1 MIKLPSISS
10 LWQKSRKA
18 LLRFPLQTFICL
30 LAMSVWIWTNNNSG
44 SENEDQLYKLIAL
57 CNIAFTLSLSA
68 NLYAEKQRW
77 IQSKSIGLQLV
88 TIVLCAALFPLLSP
102 QLFEADL
109 FRLLLFV
116 LAGHLLVSFSVYPG
130 SSNILDF
137 WHFNKTLFL
146 RFITAFIFSAVLFAG
161 LSIALLTI
169 DTLFNYNI
177 KDTVYFNLF
186 VLLATVF
193 NSLFFL
199 AGVPDSLNN
208 TIQDKSYPKVLK
220 IFTQYVLIPL
230 LTIYFGILVVYE
242 LKIAINSELPNGMV
256 SILILGYAV
265 FGILSYLLIYPISN
279 DSGNEWMRQ
288 FSKLFFWLML
298 PLLVLLFV
306 AIWVR
311 TDNYGLTEMRYFI
324 ILLAIW
330 LLALCLYF
338 ILYKSPSIQ
347 LIPISLF
354 ILTLLSTYG
363 PQSPFN
369 LSKKSQQARL
379 QTYINQ
385 QDENANRE
393 KISIINYLINFH
405 GLTALQEFSSS
416 DLSDIQKQIVFN
428 TDSLKRNNYLIKSE
442 LRDTAFAILAIDP
455 NAALPYNQYISFNNA
470 DKIIPISNFNYAYWL
485 QNGSDEEL
493 SSPLGK
499 IKIENKKDQSLLI
512 TIGEQD
518 SVTFNI
524 TQLGK
529 DIRANYQTQIANATE
544 PVWNID
550 KNNNVIVPAE
560 RMRLSTT
567 SSNYNVEINI
577 QTLSSTLSND
587 STVQEYSISFTG
599 YLLISN
605 K

>member
-1 MIKLPSISS
+1 MIKIPSLSS
-10 LWQKSRKA
+10 LWQKSRKT
-18 LLRFPLQTFICL
+18 LLRFPLQTLICL
-30 LAMSVWIWTNNNSG
+30 LAMSVWIWLNNNSG
-44 SENEDQLYKLIAL
+44 SENESQLYKLIPL

-77 IQSKSIGLQLV
+77 IQPKSIGLQLLA
-88 TIVLCAALFPLLSP
+88 IALCVALFVLLSP

-109 FRLLLFV
+109 FRLLLFI
-116 LAGHLLVSFSVYPG
+116 LAGHLLVSFSVYPNP
-130 SSNILDF
+130 SNIYDF

-146 RFITAFIFSAVLFAG
+146 RFITAFLFSAVLFAG

-169 DTLFNYNI
+169 ETLFSYTI
-177 KDTVYFNLF
+177 KGDIYFNLF
-186 VLLATVF
+186 IILATVF

-199 AGVPDSLNN
+199 AGVPDGSVY
-208 TIQDKSYPKVLK
+208 TTEEKSYPKVLK

-242 LKIAINSELPNGMV
+242 LKIVINAELPNGMV

-265 FGILSYLLIYPISN
+265 FGILSYLLIYPISKEPEN
-279 DSGNEWMRQ
+279 KWMSQ

-298 PLLVLLFV
+298 PFLALLFV

-330 LLALCLYF
+330 LLCLCLYF
-338 ILYKSPSIQ
+338 IFYKSPSIQ

-354 ILTLLSTYG
+354 ILTILSTYG

-379 QTYINQ
+379 QTYIHQ
-385 QDENANRE
+385 HDEKANHE
-393 KISIINYLINFH
+393 KISIVNYLVKFH
-405 GLTALQEFSSS
+405 GLSSLQEFSSS
-416 DLSDIQKQIVFN
+416 NLSEIQKQIVFN
-428 TDSLKRNNYLIKSE
+428 SDSLKTTSYEIKSE
-442 LRDTAFAILAIDP
+442 LRDTAFAILSIDP
-455 NAALPYNQYISFNNA
+455 NAVLPYNQYVNFNNA
-470 DKIIPISNFNYAYWL
+470 DKIIPIDNFNYIYWL
-485 QNGSDEEL
+485 QGGLDEEFN
-493 SSPLGK
+493 SPLGE
-499 IKIENKKDQSLLI
+499 IRIENKKDQSLLVV
-512 TIGEQD
+512 IGKQD
-518 SVTFNI
+518 SVNFNI
-524 TQLGK
+524 NQLGK
-529 DIRANYQTQIANATE
+529 DIIANYKNQIAKTTE
-544 PVWNID
+544 SAWNTD

-560 RMRLSTT
+560 RMKLSAS
-567 SSNYNVEINI
+567 SSNYNVEIII
-577 QTLSSTLSND
+577 QNLSSNLSSD
-587 STVQEYSISFTG
+587 STMQDYPPFFTA

>member
-1 MIKLPSISS
+1 MIKVPSLFS
-10 LWQKSRKA
+10 LWQQSRKV
-18 LLRFPLQTFICL
+18 LFRFPLQTLICL
-30 LAMSVWIWTNNNSG
+30 LAMSVWVWTNNYPG
-44 SENEDQLYKLIAL
+44 SENEDHLYKLIVL
-57 CNIAFTLSLSA
+57 CNLAFTVSLSA
-68 NLYAEKQRW
+68 NLHAEKQGW
-77 IQSKSIGLQLV
+77 ILWKSIGLQLLALALC
-88 TIVLCAALFPLLSP
+88 IVLFPLLSP

-109 FRLLLFV
+109 LRLLLFI

-130 SSNILDF
+130 HSNILEF

-161 LSIALLTI
+161 LAVALLTV

-177 KDTVYFNLF
+177 KGDVYFNLF
-186 VLLATVF
+186 IVLATVF
-193 NSLFFL
+193 NSMFFL
-199 AGVPDSLNN
+199 AGVPDSIQD
-208 TIQDKSYPKVLK
+208 TIQDQSYPKVLK

-298 PLLVLLFV
+298 PLLILLFV

-330 LLALCLYF
+330 LLVLCFYF
-338 ILYKSPSIQ
+338 IIYKSPSIQ

-354 ILTLLSTYG
+354 VITLLSTYG

-369 LSKKSQQARL
+369 LSKKSQQGRL
-379 QTYINQ
+379 QTYIHQ

-393 KISIINYLINFH
+393 KTSIVNYLVNFH
-405 GLTALQEFSSS
+405 GLTALQDFTSSN
-416 DLSDIQKQIVFN
+416 LSDIQEQIVFN
-428 TDSLKRNNYLIKSE
+428 TDSLKLNSYLIKSE
-442 LRDTAFAILAIDP
+442 LRDTAFAILSIDP
-455 NAALPYNQYISFNNA
+455 NASLPYNQYISFNNA
-470 DKIIPISNFNYAYWL
+470 DKIISISNFNYAYWL

-518 SVTFNI
+518 TVNFNI
-524 TQLGK
+524 KQLGK
-529 DIRANYQTQIANATE
+529 DIRTNYQKQIANNTE
-544 PVWNID
+544 PTWNTD
-550 KNNNVIVPAE
+550 KNNNVIVPAKQ
-560 RMRLSTT
+560 MNLSA
-567 SSNYNVEINI
+567 SSLNYNVEINI
-577 QTLSSTLSND
+577 QNLSSNLSNQP
-587 STVQEYSISFTG
+587 SSQEYSIFFTG

>member
-1 MIKLPSISS
+1 MVKIPSLSS
-10 LWQKSRKA
+10 LWQKSRNT
-18 LLRFPLQTFICL
+18 LLRFPLQTLICL
-30 LAMSVWIWTNNNSG
+30 TAMSVWIWTNNHSG
-44 SENEDQLYKLIAL
+44 SENEYQFYKLIVL

-68 NLYAEKQRW
+68 NLYAEQQRW
-77 IQSKSIGLQLV
+77 TPLKSIGLQLV
-88 TIVLCAALFPLLSP
+88 ALVLCAALFPLLSP

-109 FRLLLFV
+109 FRLLLFI
-116 LAGHLLVSFSVYPG
+116 LAGHLLVSFSVYPR

-161 LSIALLTI
+161 LSVALLTI
-169 DTLFNYNI
+169 DALFNYNI
-177 KDTVYFNLF
+177 SDNIYFNLF
-186 VLLATVF
+186 IFLATVF

-199 AGVPDSLNN
+199 AGVPDSSDNN
-208 TIQDKSYPKVLK
+208 TQDKSYPKVLK

-288 FSKLFFWLML
+288 FSKFFFWLML
-298 PLLVLLFV
+298 PLLLLLFV

-338 ILYKSPSIQ
+338 ILHKSPSIQ

-354 ILTLLSTYG
+354 ILALLSTYG

-379 QTYINQ
+379 RTYIHQ

-393 KISIINYLINFH
+393 KTSIVNYLVNFH

-416 DLSDIQKQIVFN
+416 NLSNIQEQIAFN
-428 TDSLKRNNYLIKSE
+428 TDSLNNNNYLIKSK
-442 LRDTAFAILAIDP
+442 LRDTAFAILSIDP
-455 NAALPYNQYISFNNA
+455 NAALPYDQYISFNNA
-470 DKIIPISNFNYAYWL
+470 DKIIPISSFNYAYWL
-485 QNGSDEEL
+485 QSGSDEEL
-493 SSPLGK
+493 NSPLGK
-499 IKIENKKDQSLLI
+499 INIENNKDQSLLI
-512 TIGEQD
+512 KIGEQD
-518 SVTFNI
+518 SVSFDVN
-524 TQLGK
+524 QLGK
-529 DIRANYQTQIANATE
+529 DIRTHYQQQITNTSE
-544 PVWNID
+544 PKWNTD
-550 KNNNVIVPAE
+550 KNNNVIVPAGQ
-560 RMRLSTT
+560 MKLSAN

-577 QTLSSTLSND
+577 QTLLSTLSND

>member
-1 MIKLPSISS
+1 MIKIPSLSS

-18 LLRFPLQTFICL
+18 LLRFPLQTLICL
-30 LAMSVWIWTNNNSG
+30 LAMSVWIWLNNNSG
-44 SENEDQLYKLIAL
+44 SENESQLYKLIPL

-77 IQSKSIGLQLV
+77 IQSKSIGLQLLA
-88 TIVLCAALFPLLSP
+88 IALCVALFVLLSP

-109 FRLLLFV
+109 FRLLLFI
-116 LAGHLLVSFSVYPG
+116 LAGHLLVSFSVYPNL
-130 SSNILDF
+130 SNIYDF

-146 RFITAFIFSAVLFAG
+146 RFITAFLFSTVLFAG

-169 DTLFNYNI
+169 ETLFNYTI
-177 KDTVYFNLF
+177 KGDIYFNLF
-186 VLLATVF
+186 IILATVF

-199 AGVPDSLNN
+199 AGVPDGSVY
-208 TIQDKSYPKVLK
+208 TIQEKSYPRVLK

-242 LKIAINSELPNGMV
+242 LKIAINAELPNGMV

-279 DSGNEWMRQ
+279 EPENKWMSQ

-298 PLLVLLFV
+298 PLLALLFV

-330 LLALCLYF
+330 LLCLCIYF
-338 ILYKSPSIQ
+338 IFYKSPSIQ

-354 ILTLLSTYG
+354 ILTILSTYG

-369 LSKKSQQARL
+369 LSKTSQQARL
-379 QTYINQ
+379 QTYIHQ
-385 QDENANRE
+385 HDEEANRE
-393 KISIINYLINFH
+393 KISIVNYLVKFH
-405 GLTALQEFSSS
+405 GLSSLQEFSSS
-416 DLSDIQKQIVFN
+416 NLSEIQEQIIFN
-428 TDSLKRNNYLIKSE
+428 SDSLKTTSYEIKSE
-442 LRDTAFAILAIDP
+442 LRDTAFAILSIDP
-455 NAALPYNQYISFNNA
+455 NAILSYNQYVNFNNA
-470 DKIIPISNFNYAYWL
+470 DKIIPIDNFNYIYWL
-485 QNGSDEEL
+485 QGDLDEEL
-493 SSPLGK
+493 NSPLGE
-499 IKIENKKDQSLLI
+499 IKIENKKDQSLLVI
-512 TIGEQD
+512 IGKQD
-518 SVTFNI
+518 SVNFNI
-524 TQLGK
+524 NQLGK
-529 DIRANYQTQIANATE
+529 EIITNYKQQIANTTE
-544 PVWNID
+544 SAWNTD

-560 RMRLSTT
+560 RMKLSA
-567 SSNYNVEINI
+567 SSLNYNVEIII
-577 QTLSSTLSND
+577 QNLSTNLSSD
-587 STVQEYSISFTG
+587 STMKGYSPSFTA

>member
-1 MIKLPSISS
+1 MIKIPSIAS
-10 LWQKSRKA
+10 LWQKSRST
-18 LLRFPLQTFICL
+18 LLRFPLQTLICL
-30 LAMSVWIWTNNNSG
+30 LAMSVGIWANNNSG
-44 SENEDQLYKLIAL
+44 SENEDQAYKLLAL

-77 IQSKSIGLQLV
+77 MLPKSIGLQLV
-88 TIVLCAALFPLLSP
+88 TIALCAALFPLLSP

-109 FRLLLFV
+109 FRILLFI
-116 LAGHLLVSFSVYPG
+116 LAGHLLVSFSVYSNP
-130 SSNILDF
+130 SNILDF

-146 RFITAFIFSAVLFAG
+146 RFITAFLFSAVLFAG
-161 LSIALLTI
+161 LSVALLTI

-177 KDTVYFNLF
+177 KGNIYFNLF
-186 VLLATVF
+186 IILATVF

-199 AGVPDSLNN
+199 AGVPDSSSDI
-208 TIQDKSYPKVLK
+208 IQDKSYPKVLK

-298 PLLVLLFV
+298 PLLILLFV
-306 AIWVR
+306 AIWAR
-311 TDNYGLTEMRYFI
+311 TDDYGLTEMRYFI

-338 ILYKSPSIQ
+338 ILSKSPGIQ

-379 QTYINQ
+379 QTYIHQ
-385 QDENANRE
+385 QNENADRE
-393 KISIINYLINFH
+393 KISIINYLVNFH
-405 GLTALQEFSSS
+405 GLTAIQEFSSS
-416 DLSDIQKQIVFN
+416 DLDGIQKQIIFN
-428 TDSLKRNNYLIKSE
+428 TDSLKSNSYLIKSE
-442 LRDTAFAILAIDP
+442 LRDTAFAILSINP
-455 NAALPYNQYISFNNA
+455 NEALAYNQYISFTNA
-470 DKIIPISNFNYAYWL
+470 EKIVPVKNFSYTYWL
-485 QNGSDEEL
+485 QSGSNQEL
-493 SSPLGK
+493 NSPLGK

-518 SVTFNI
+518 SVNFN
-524 TQLGK
+524 TGQLEK
-529 DIRANYQTQIANATE
+529 NIRTTYQKQIANVTE
-544 PVWNID
+544 TAWTTD

-560 RMRLSTT
+560 QMQLSAT
-567 SSNYNVEINI
+567 SLNYNVEVNI
-577 QTLSSTLSND
+577 QTLSSNPSND
-587 STVQEYSISFTG
+587 SSLKNQSIFITG
-599 YLLISN
+599 YLFISN

>member
-1 MIKLPSISS
+1 MVKIPSLSS
-10 LWQKSRKA
+10 LWQKSRNT
-18 LLRFPLQTFICL
+18 LLRFPLQTLICL
-30 LAMSVWIWTNNNSG
+30 TAMSVWIWTNNHSG
-44 SENEDQLYKLIAL
+44 SENKYQFYKLIVL

-68 NLYAEKQRW
+68 NLYAEQQRW
-77 IQSKSIGLQLV
+77 TSLKSIGLQLV
-88 TIVLCAALFPLLSP
+88 ALVLCAALFPLLSP

-109 FRLLLFV
+109 FRLLLFI
-116 LAGHLLVSFSVYPG
+116 LAGHLLVSFSVYPR

-161 LSIALLTI
+161 LSVALLTI
-169 DTLFNYNI
+169 DALFNYNI
-177 KDTVYFNLF
+177 SDNIYFNLF
-186 VLLATVF
+186 IFLATVF

-199 AGVPDSLNN
+199 AGVPDSSDN
-208 TIQDKSYPKVLK
+208 TTQDKSYPKVLK

-288 FSKLFFWLML
+288 FSKFFFWLML
-298 PLLVLLFV
+298 PLLLLLFV

-338 ILYKSPSIQ
+338 ILHKSPSIQ

-379 QTYINQ
+379 RTYIHQ

-393 KISIINYLINFH
+393 KTSIVNYLVNFH

-416 DLSDIQKQIVFN
+416 NLSNIQEQITFN
-428 TDSLKRNNYLIKSE
+428 TDSLNNNNYLIKSK
-442 LRDTAFAILAIDP
+442 LRDTAFAILSIDP
-455 NAALPYNQYISFNNA
+455 NAALPYDQYISFNNA
-470 DKIIPISNFNYAYWL
+470 DKIITISSFNYAYWL
-485 QNGSDEEL
+485 QSGSDDEL
-493 SSPLGK
+493 DSPLGK
-499 IKIENKKDQSLLI
+499 INIENNKDQSLLI
-512 TIGEQD
+512 KIGEQD
-518 SVTFNI
+518 SVSFDVN
-524 TQLGK
+524 QLGK
-529 DIRANYQTQIANATE
+529 VIRTHYQQQITNTSE
-544 PVWNID
+544 PKWNTD
-550 KNNNVIVPAE
+550 KNNNVIVPAGQ
-560 RMRLSTT
+560 MKLSAN

-577 QTLSSTLSND
+577 QTLLSTLSND

>member
-1 MIKLPSISS
+1 MIRIPSLST
-10 LWQKSRKA
+10 LWQKSRNT
-18 LLRFPLQTFICL
+18 LLRFPTQVLICL
-30 LAMSVWIWTNNNSG
+30 AAMSIWIWTNNNSG
-44 SENEDQLYKLIAL
+44 SENEDQLYKLIVI

-68 NLYAEKQRW
+68 NLFATKQKW
-77 IQSKSIGLQLV
+77 TQPKSIGLQLL
-88 TIVLCAALFPLLSP
+88 TLALCVALFPLLSP
-102 QLFEADL
+102 QFFEADL
-109 FRLLLFV
+109 FRLVLFV
-116 LAGHLLVSFSVYPG
+116 LSGHLLVSFSVYSN

-146 RFITAFIFSAVLFAG
+146 RFITAVLFSGVLFAG
-161 LSIALLTI
+161 LSVALLTI
-169 DTLFNYNI
+169 DSLFGYNI
-177 KDTVYFNLF
+177 RGDVYFNLF
-186 VLLATVF
+186 IIIATVF

-199 AGVPDSLNN
+199 AGIPESSNEN
-208 TIQDKSYPKVLK
+208 IPDKSYPKVLK

-256 SILILGYAV
+256 SILIIGYAV

-298 PLLVLLFV
+298 PLLVLLFI

-330 LLALCLYF
+330 LLTLCIYF
-338 ILYKSPSIQ
+338 IISKSPNIQ

-369 LSKKSQQARL
+369 LSKKSQQKRL
-379 QTYINQ
+379 QTYLPQ
-385 QDENANRE
+385 QNENANRE
-393 KISIINYLINFH
+393 KVSIINYLVSFH
-405 GLTALQEFSSS
+405 GITALQEFSSS
-416 DLSDIQKQIVFN
+416 NLGDIQKQIVSN
-428 TDSLKRNNYLIKSE
+428 SDSSSHNNYLIKSK
-442 LRDTAFAILAIDP
+442 LRDTAFTLLSVDP
-455 NAALPYNQYISFNNA
+455 NASLAFNQYINFNNA
-470 DKIIPISNFNYAYWL
+470 DKVISISSFNYIYWL
-485 QNGSDEEL
+485 QNSSNEEL
-493 SSPLGK
+493 NSPIGK
-499 IKIENKKDQSLLI
+499 IKIEHRKGQLLTI

-518 SVTFNI
+518 SITFNI
-524 TQLGK
+524 NQLAK
-529 DIRANYQTQIANATE
+529 EIRTNYQEQIANAKE
-544 PVWNID
+544 PAWNID
-550 KNNNVIVPAE
+550 KNNNVIVPADW
-560 RMRLSTT
+560 MKLSK
-567 SSNYNVEINI
+567 SSLNYNVEINI
-577 QTLSSTLSND
+577 QDLSSILSND
-587 STVQEYSISFTG
+587 STEQEYSTSFTG

>member
-1 MIKLPSISS
+1 MIKIPSISS
-10 LWQKSRKA
+10 LWQKSRKT
-18 LLRFPLQTFICL
+18 LLRFPLQTLICL
-30 LAMSVWIWTNNNSG
+30 LAMSIWIWTNNNSG
-44 SENEDQLYKLIAL
+44 SEYEDQLYKLIVL

-77 IQSKSIGLQLV
+77 TQWKSIGLQLLALL
-88 TIVLCAALFPLLSP
+88 LCAALFPLLLP
-102 QLFEADL
+102 QFFKTDL

-116 LAGHLLVSFSVYPG
+116 LASHLLVSFCVYPG

-137 WHFNKTLFL
+137 WYFNKTLFL
-146 RFITAFIFSAVLFAG
+146 RFITAFIFSTILFAG
-161 LSIALLTI
+161 LSIALLTV
-169 DTLFNYNI
+169 DTLFSYNI
-177 KDTVYFNLF
+177 KGNVYFDLF
-186 VLLATVF
+186 ILLATVF

-199 AGVPDSLNN
+199 AGVPDSSPKAR
-208 TIQDKSYPKVLK
+208 QDKSYPKILK

-242 LKIAINSELPNGMV
+242 LKISINNELPEGMA

-265 FGILSYLLIYPISN
+265 FGILAYLLIYPISN
-279 DSGNEWMRQ
+279 NSKNEWMRQ
-288 FSKLFFWLML
+288 FSKLFFWLMF

-311 TDNYGLTEMRYFI
+311 TGNYGLTEMRYFI

-330 LLALCLYF
+330 LLFLCLYF
-338 ILYKSPSIQ
+338 ILHKSPNIQ

-354 ILTLLSTYG
+354 IITLLSTYG

-379 QTYINQ
+379 QTFIHQ
-385 QDENANRE
+385 QGENANRE
-393 KISIINYLINFH
+393 KASIVSYLVDFY
-405 GLTALQEFSSS
+405 GLTALQKFSSS
-416 DLSDIQKQIVFN
+416 DLSAIQKQIISN
-428 TDSLKRNNYLIKSE
+428 TDSSKRSNYLIKSE
-442 LRDTAFAILAIDP
+442 LRDTAFAILSIAP
-455 NAALPYNQYISFNNA
+455 NATLSYDHYISFTNT

-485 QNGSDEEL
+485 QSGTDEEL
-493 SSPLGK
+493 NSPLGK
-499 IKIENKKDQSLLI
+499 IKIENKKNQSLLI

-518 SVTFNI
+518 SVNFNI
-524 TQLGK
+524 NQFEK
-529 DIRANYQTQIANATE
+529 DIRANYQKQLSNTTKPLWNA
-544 PVWNID
+544 D

-560 RMRLSTT
+560 SMKLST
-567 SSNYNVEINI
+567 SSLNYNVEINI
-577 QTLSSTLSND
+577 QNLSSNLSNN
-587 STVQEYSISFTG
+587 STVQDYSTSFTG